1 MMMPPTL
8 VVGIGNVDRGDDAA
22 GLAVVRRLRGRVGRH
37 VSLLES
43 AGDLTT
49 LLDHWPR
56 ASTVVVVDAMS
67 SGAAPGTVRRFDV
80 RDAPLPARGFRRVSS
95 HRFGVSETIELARAL
110 DRLPERLVVYGIEGD
125 SFDGDCM
132 LTPAV
137 EAAVQRVVAT
147 VLPEV
152 SGTPQ
157 PGL

>member
-1 MMMPPTL
+1 MLPTL

-22 GLAVVRRLRGRVGRH
+22 GLAVVRRLRGRVGQH
-37 VSLLES
+37 VSLVES

-49 LLDHWPR
+49 LLDHWTR

-67 SGAAPGTVRRFDV
+67 SGAAPGTVRRFDAT
-80 RDAPLPARGFRRVSS
+80 DTPLPARGFRQVSS
-95 HRFGVSETIELARAL
+95 HRFGVPETIELARTL
-110 DRLPERLVVYGIEGD
+110 DRLPARLVVYGIEGD
-125 SFDGDCM
+125 SFDGDGT

-152 SGTPQ
+152 SATPE
-157 PGL
+157 PTL